1 MSGCHGN
8 GHSIFW
14 SLSLVKSFKKN
25 SSITTIQSLLM
36 NRIMHFSLM
45 FKSNIDRTWFK
56 LHFSED
62 CMSTKFVN
70 FLKNFVKKC
79 IFSTF
84 LKLGFLLNYQIFSGV
99 FQKSANVYRIVS
111 TVVMKFGYFFTKL
124 NSEMRG
130 IFSSF
135 ITIATDF
142 FLGNGVFIC
151 RILQFKSLNVLNFS

>member
-1 MSGCHGN
+1 
-8 GHSIFW
+8 
-14 SLSLVKSFKKN
+14 
-25 SSITTIQSLLM
+25 M
-36 NRIMHFSLM
+36 NQIVHFSLS
-45 FKSNIDRTWFK
+45 FICNIDRTWFK

-62 CMSTKFVN
+62 CMSTKFVI
-70 FLKNFVKKC
+70 FLLNFVKKC

-84 LKLGFLLNYQIFSGV
+84 LKLGFLLNYHIFSGV

-111 TVVMKFGYFFTKL
+111 TVVMKFGYYFTKF
-124 NSEMRG
+124 NRKMCG
-130 IFSSF
+130 IFFSF

>member
-1 MSGCHGN
+1 
-8 GHSIFW
+8 
-14 SLSLVKSFKKN
+14 
-25 SSITTIQSLLM
+25 M
-36 NRIMHFSLM
+36 NRIMYYSLI
-45 FKSNIDRTWFK
+45 FICNIDRTWFK

-84 LKLGFLLNYQIFSGV
+84 LNLGFLRNYQIFSGV
-99 FQKSANVYRIVS
+99 FQKTANVYSIVS

-142 FLGNGVFIC
+142 SLETEFLYAEYCSF
-151 RILQFKSLNVLNFS
+151 RA